1 MIRLNGE
8 LPFFLKVDGLQHQ
21 QRVLKSSFLYKS
33 FEASEK
39 RGETKLIFKIKISI
53 YQNASSIEI
62 EKVEARTTE
71 IQDDGTR
78 RVKRPKRIE
87 RSERATAAA
96 NLSRH
101 T

>member
-39 RGETKLIFKIKISI
+39 RGETKLIFKI
-53 YQNASSIEI
+53 EI
-62 EKVEARTTE
+62 LTHDLFEFSTQCP
-71 IQDDGTR
+71 I
-78 RVKRPKRIE
+78 
-87 RSERATAAA
+87 
-96 NLSRH
+96 N
-101 T
+101 